1 MELGSARIA
10 ASSWT
15 TGVSEKF
22 APGGQAAGVMTVQ
35 PEQRRALQAR
45 DDFRKQ
51 ATAVAVE
58 DNDVAIGA
66 EASYRP
72 FVQTV
77 VQFDREDLSEA
88 PLLCL
93 DHVPPI
99 RTSLDEALASEP
111 LGMTRDDPLF
121 GSRRRGRRPPIPI
134 QAANS
139 CEARRCSSPRW
150 VRLDRT
156 CRGSGSTLEPSAGP
170 TKRSQL
176 VGRKG
181 VVEGTPRSALGQFT
195 VPSHAGRRVSVR
207 TRRGG
212 RPHATADGPPARAMS
227 LVPR

>member
-1 MELGSARIA
+1 
-10 ASSWT
+10 
-15 TGVSEKF
+15 
-22 APGGQAAGVMTVQ
+22 MTVQ

-93 DHVPPI
+93 DHVPKI

-134 QAANS
+134 PGSQFLRGSALFH
-139 CEARRCSSPRW
+139 RPRS

-170 TKRSQL
+170 TTRCRSSS
-176 VGRKG
+176 GEKG
-181 VVEGTPRSALGQFT
+181 VVEANARDPPSGNSPSLPTPAAGC
-195 VPSHAGRRVSVR
+195 PSGRVAAAARM
-207 TRRGG
+207 
-212 RPHATADGPPARAMS
+212 TADGPPARAMS
-227 LVPR
+227 LVRR